1 MRPDA
6 PAQPEGQLSP
16 TTALTH
22 RAIACEIRHQN
33 HRDKAVLSRDMMTA
47 VLRLRAKRPI
57 RSGRPSRAIS
67 AKFVTDVLWRPL
79 GAAARPPP
87 IESDVLRANVDPPH
101 LPEHMAGGPDA
112 QIRP

>member
-22 RAIACEIRHQN
+22 RAIACAIRHQN

-47 VLRLRAKRPI
+47 VLRLRA
-57 RSGRPSRAIS
+57 
-67 AKFVTDVLWRPL
+67 
-79 GAAARPPP
+79 
-87 IESDVLRANVDPPH
+87 
-101 LPEHMAGGPDA
+101 
-112 QIRP
+112 